1 MKGIVM
7 ENNEKNN
14 LNELEQLKAQYE
26 TLKQQF
32 DQQEIV
38 NDRLMK
44 SAIKNEV
51 DFFARYRKNVM
62 ITYPIMA
69 ALLIAIYAWQ
79 GWTWPFGLAFLLVPN
94 LSLLWF
100 GGLALFLVL
109 AVFYELWLTR
119 NVKRKVMENSDLLTL
134 SKNMQKLK
142 TGYAIYVGFLFL
154 ISYLL
159 VSLVLINGDD
169 MTQNI
174 ADINTQQYYNAIWYF
189 FAVGVV
195 LLFVFAMLY
204 RNFIGHCNNVIQ
216 HIDAV
221 EGKTSSRWDKPYRIF
236 LYTMAIAFG
245 VCFYLFYALVHPSI
259 YERADG
265 DMATEGKLAIWEYYA
280 DTLVPISDV
289 STVVNWW
296 QHNDSL
302 VVMKE
307 NWVKDEQQRIYAL
320 KKTTP
325 EGPAISSAVIGGKPV
340 IQKVV
345 HESYREATP
354 MSVHM
359 TPEAAKLWFDL
370 TKKAEQ
376 NGPFRCVLSIN
387 GIVYQ
392 DWKVMCGIPGG
403 SFFIMKHWSSKKEF
417 KNFCKDLIKQ

>member
-51 DFFARYRKNVM
+51 DFFARYRKSVM
-62 ITYPIMA
+62 ITYPIIA
-69 ALLIAIYAWQ
+69 VLLIAIYAWQ
-79 GWTWPFGLAFLLVPN
+79 GLTWPFGLAFLLAPN

-100 GGLALFLVL
+100 GGLALFLIL

-119 NVKRKVMENSDLLTL
+119 NVKRNVIENSDLLTL

-142 TGYAIYVGFLFL
+142 TGYAIYIGFLFL
-154 ISYLL
+154 VTFLL
-159 VSLVLINGDD
+159 TSLALINSED

-174 ADINTQQYYNAIWYF
+174 ADINIQQYYNAIWCF
-189 FAVGVV
+189 VAVGVI
-195 LLFVFAMLY
+195 LLIIFTMVYKNFV
-204 RNFIGHCNNVIQ
+204 GHCNNVIQ
-216 HIDAV
+216 HIDAI
-221 EGKTSSRWDKPYRIF
+221 EGKTSSRLDKPFKIF
-236 LYTMAIAFG
+236 IYTMAIAFVG
-245 VCFYLFYALVHPSI
+245 CFYLFYALVHPSV
-259 YERADG
+259 YERAPG
-265 DMATEGKLAIWEYYA
+265 DMTSEGKVAIWEYYS
-280 DTLVPISDV
+280 DTLVPINDV
-289 STVVNWW
+289 STVMNWW

-307 NWVKDEQQRIYAL
+307 NWVEDEQQRIYAL

-359 TPEAAKLWFDL
+359 TPDAAKLWLDL
-370 TKKAEQ
+370 TKKAEKF
-376 NGPFRCVLSIN
+376 GPFRCVLSID

-392 DWKVMCGIPGG
+392 DWKVMCGIPNG
-403 SFFIMKHWSSKKEF
+403 SFFIMKHWNSKKEF
-417 KNFCKDLIKQ
+417 KKFCKDLIKQ

>member
-44 SAIKNEV
+44 TAIKKEV
-51 DFFARYRKNVM
+51 DFFARYRKSVM

-69 ALLIAIYAWQ
+69 VLLIAIYAWQ

-100 GGLALFLVL
+100 GGLALLL
-109 AVFYELWLTR
+109 IMAVFYELWLTR

-142 TGYAIYVGFLFL
+142 TGYAIYTGFLFL

-174 ADINTQQYYNAIWYF
+174 ADINTQQYYNAIGYF

-204 RNFIGHCNNVIQ
+204 RNFVGHCNNVIQ
-216 HIDAV
+216 HIDAI
-221 EGKTSSRWDKPYRIF
+221 EGKTSSRIDNPFKIF
-236 LYTMAIAFG
+236 IYTMVAAFG

-259 YERADG
+259 YERSAG
-265 DMATEGKLAIWEYYA
+265 DMSTEGKLAIWEYYS
-280 DTLVPISDV
+280 DTLVPINDV
-289 STVVNWW
+289 SIVMNWW

-307 NWVKDEQQRIYAL
+307 NWVEDEQQRIYAL

-345 HESYREATP
+345 HESYRNTTP

-359 TPEAAKLWFDL
+359 TPEAAKLWLDL

-376 NGPFRCVLSIN
+376 NGPFRCVLSYD

-403 SFFIMKHWSSKKEF
+403 SFFIMKHWSSKQEF
-417 KNFCKDLIKQ
+417 KKFCKDLIKQ

>member
-51 DFFARYRKNVM
+51 DFFARYRKSVM

-79 GWTWPFGLAFLLVPN
+79 GLTWPFGLAFLLAPN

-100 GGLALFLVL
+100 GGLALLLIL
-109 AVFYELWLTR
+109 AVVYELWLTR

-159 VSLVLINGDD
+159 VSLVLINSDD

-189 FAVGVV
+189 VAVGV
-195 LLFVFAMLY
+195 LLLVIFAMLY
-204 RNFIGHCNNVIQ
+204 RNFVGHCNNVIQ
-216 HIDAV
+216 HIDAI
-221 EGKTSSRWDKPYRIF
+221 EGKTSSRIDKPFKVY
-236 LYTMAIAFG
+236 LYTMVVAFG
-245 VCFYLFYALVHPSI
+245 ACFCLFYSMVCPSV
-259 YERADG
+259 YERAAG
-265 DMATEGKLAIWEYYA
+265 DMSTEGKLAIWKYYS
-280 DTLVPISDV
+280 DTLVPTNDV
-289 STVVNWW
+289 AAVMNWW
-296 QHNDSL
+296 QHNDSM

-307 NWVKDEQQRIYAL
+307 KWVEDGRQRIYAL

-325 EGPAISSAVIGGKPV
+325 EGPAISSAVIGGKPL
-340 IQKVV
+340 IQKIV

-359 TPEAAKLWFDL
+359 TPEAAKLWLGL

-376 NGPFRCVLSIN
+376 TGPFRCVLSYD
-387 GIVYQ
+387 GVVYQ

-403 SFFIMKHWSSKKEF
+403 SFFIMKHWSSKRDF
-417 KNFCKDLIKQ
+417 KNFCKHLINN

>member
-14 LNELEQLKAQYE
+14 LDELEQLKAQYE

-51 DFFARYRKNVM
+51 DFFARYRKSVM

-79 GWTWPFGLAFLLVPN
+79 GLTWPFGLAFLLAPN

-100 GGLALFLVL
+100 GGLALLLIL
-109 AVFYELWLTR
+109 AVVYELWITR

-142 TGYAIYVGFLFL
+142 TGYAIYTGFLFL
-154 ISYLL
+154 VSYLL
-159 VSLVLINGDD
+159 VSLVLINRDD

-204 RNFIGHCNNVIQ
+204 RNFVGHCNNVIQ
-216 HIDAV
+216 HINAI
-221 EGKTSSRWDKPYRIF
+221 EGKASSRMDKPYRIF
-236 LYTMAIAFG
+236 FYAMAVVFS
-245 VCFYLFYALVHPSI
+245 VCFNLFYALVHPSI
-259 YERADG
+259 YERAAG
-265 DMATEGKLAIWEYYA
+265 DVSTEGKVAIWEYYS
-280 DTLVPISDV
+280 DTLVPTNDV
-289 STVVNWW
+289 AAVMNWW

-307 NWVKDEQQRIYAL
+307 KWVEDEQQRIYAL

-325 EGPAISSAVIGGKPV
+325 EGPAISSAVLGGKPV

-345 HESYREATP
+345 HESYRNTTP

-359 TPEAAKLWFDL
+359 TPEAAKLWLDL

-376 NGPFRCVLSIN
+376 NGPFRCVLSYD

-403 SFFIMKHWSSKKEF
+403 SFFIMKHWNSKKEF
-417 KNFCKDLIKQ
+417 KKFCKDLIKQ